1 MIPDPREGREGV
13 SPSRRYPAAPIVGVG
28 AVIVVSDT
36 QVVLVRRAREPL
48 LGRWS
53 LPGGALEL
61 GESLRLAVARE
72 VREETGLD
80 VEVGPIVDV
89 IDHVEVDAS
98 GRVAYHFVIADF
110 LCWPIEGV
118 LRAGDDVDDVA
129 VVADGEFDR
138 YGVTEAARAV
148 IRQAFELYTARGR
161 RS

>member
-1 MIPDPREGREGV
+1 MIPERRGGGEAA
-13 SPSRRYPAAPIVGVG
+13 PSRRYPAAPIVGVG
-28 AVIVVSDT
+28 AVIAASERE
-36 QVVLVRRAREPL
+36 VVLVRRARAPL
-48 LGRWS
+48 LGHWS

-89 IDHVEVDAS
+89 TDHVEVDDD
-98 GRVAYHFVIADF
+98 GRVTYHFVIADF
-110 LCWPIEGV
+110 LCWPIAGV

-129 VVADGEFDR
+129 VVADGDLDR
-138 YGVTEAARAV
+138 YGVTEVTRAV
-148 IRQAFELYTARGR
+148 IRQAFERYTAQGR